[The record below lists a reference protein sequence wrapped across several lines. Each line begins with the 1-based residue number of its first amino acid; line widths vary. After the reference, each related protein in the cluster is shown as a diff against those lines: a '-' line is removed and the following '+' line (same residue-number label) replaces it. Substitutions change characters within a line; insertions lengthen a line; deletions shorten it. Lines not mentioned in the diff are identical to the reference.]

1 MRIWGIPL
9 ILAVWPLVVQA
20 QTPAP
25 DCSHRTAQDYVP
37 VTRQDRAADYIRAM
51 LYPQAFLFVGSL
63 AGIGQATD
71 RPREWGQGADAYGQR
86 FSNEYARNTIATTLQ
101 DGIALG
107 LGEDN
112 RYYRSGRRGFARRLE
127 YALSSPFL
135 ARLPDGSRTISIS
148 ALAGEAGGS
157 LFQATWQPPSTSG
170 IGYAGRSFGLTF
182 AFRMGMDVVREF
194 APRAVTDLVR

>member
-1 MRIWGIPL
+1 VRIFGIPL
-9 ILAVWPLVVQA
+9 ILALSPFALHA
-20 QTPAP
+20 QSPAP

-37 VTRQDRAADYIRAM
+37 VTRQDRMADYIRAM
-51 LYPQAFLFVGSL
+51 LYPQAFLYVGAL
-63 AGIGQATD
+63 AGINQATN
-71 RPREWGQGADAYGQR
+71 RPREWGQGADGYGQR
-86 FSNEYARNTIATTLQ
+86 FSNEYARHAIATTLQ

-112 RYYRSGRRGFARRLE
+112 RYYRSGRRGFPRRLE

-148 ALAGEAGGS
+148 ALSGVAGGA
-157 LFQATWQPPSTSG
+157 LLQETWQPASTSG

-182 AFRMGMDVVREF
+182 ALRMAVDVVREF
-194 APRAVTDLVR
+194 APRAVTDLLR